1 MKRPRGRTANQMP
14 RLPDR
19 SRENRG
25 EGSPPRALRTNP
37 AECSGTIIDPKSHR
51 GNPRKREE
59 DPPTAPP
66 RSPHSPRFLRF
77 LPFPRFRWFLW
88 FQWFPRGREGLW
100 DWRRR
105 RSKLRGKG
113 RLPPILNS
121 SPCAHLDG
129 FLHEAQI
136 ARAQRQRQLQQA
148 PRALRDE
155 NRGSE
160 APLHQR
166 EDRLRHTPFPR
177 VPRSGRYGRARRSE
191 AAPAR
196 YLRVIPAGNAYRW
209 FPWRAF
215 PS

>member
-1 MKRPRGRTANQMP
+1 MVPMVPVVPAGEGGVVGLAAPPIKT
-14 RLPDR
+14 
-19 SRENRG
+19 SRE
-25 EGSPPRALRTNP
+25 
-37 AECSGTIIDPKSHR
+37 GTFAAYF
-51 GNPRKREE
+51 E
-59 DPPTAPP
+59 
-66 RSPHSPRFLRF
+66 RST
-77 LPFPRFRWFLW
+77 
-88 FQWFPRGREGLW
+88 
-100 DWRRR
+100 
-105 RSKLRGKG
+105 
-113 RLPPILNS
+113 
-121 SPCAHLDG
+121 PCAHLDG